1 VAFSGCK
8 LYIPTP
14 NCIAT
19 SVQTEL
25 SPVAVYQLVLSSR
38 KIGFWLGTMKSS
50 LLMILLE
57 SILLCTDCQTSF
69 TVTRYESGDEVQSSM
84 TSAAYCS
91 AIRGYLD
98 GSQCKCNYRRTFSLE
113 SQTCIDYYNGT
124 ELYT

>member
-1 VAFSGCK
+1 
-8 LYIPTP
+8 
-14 NCIAT
+14 
-19 SVQTEL
+19 
-25 SPVAVYQLVLSSR
+25 
-38 KIGFWLGTMKSS
+38 MKSS

-57 SILLCTDCQTSF
+57 SILLCTDCRTSF

-91 AIRGYLD
+91 AIYGYLD

-124 ELYT
+124 AYLILA